1 MVRRS
6 RLIHLLIGKVI
17 HGVLIAVVLVWTFF
31 PLYWVIVTSFRP
43 EWEVLMY
50 PSLPYP
56 LHPTLMNYVKL
67 MVEDKFYIYILNSLV
82 VSLGATII
90 SLLIGSLAAYALV
103 RIGVPRFV
111 DSLFLTWVL
120 VVRML
125 PPIVL
130 AIPLFMVL
138 RTLGLIDTRFGL
150 MIAYQVYTLP
160 YVVWILLGFFREIP
174 REIEEAALID
184 GASRVRVWTSI
195 ILPLALPGLI
205 ATMILSV
212 ILTWNEFLYAL
223 VFINSPEK
231 YTVTVRVAT
240 YIYEFKIEWGRLAAS
255 GLTSALPV
263 LLLSLYVQK
272 YMIRGLA
279 FGRVL
284 R

>member
-1 MVRRS
+1 
-6 RLIHLLIGKVI
+6 
-17 HGVLIAVVLVWTFF
+17 
-31 PLYWVIVTSFRP
+31 
-43 EWEVLMY
+43 MY